1 MEDRAVDEKAEGPPC
16 SLASEV
22 PGILKKKKKKIIK
35 IFKKEKKKKKDLV
48 PLRP

>member
-22 PGILKKKKKKIIK
+22 PGILKKKKKKKIIN
-35 IFKKEKKKKKDLV
+35 IFKK
-48 PLRP
+48 